1 MRLASVELAVLY
13 TTNSTLAGH
22 VSGYAPRIAESLKVL
37 AGPADKK
44 E

>member
-1 MRLASVELAVLY
+1 VTFREDW
-13 TTNSTLAGH
+13 TLAGH
-22 VSGYAPRIAESLKVL
+22 MSGYAPRIAESLKVL